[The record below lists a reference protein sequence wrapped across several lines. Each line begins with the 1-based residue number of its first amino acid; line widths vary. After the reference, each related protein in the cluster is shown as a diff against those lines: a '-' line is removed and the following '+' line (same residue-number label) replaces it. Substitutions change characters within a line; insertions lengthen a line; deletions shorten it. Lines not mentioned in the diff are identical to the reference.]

1 MDHIA
6 HVIVPDVST
15 ISEEPTIICEEVIQW
30 VLKAANQTVMAN
42 DGRQVR
48 IDEWNEGNQVSN
60 SSHIL
65 DPAYRHDPST
75 LPLPTRDKSNLN
87 PVELLALGSIWY
99 LSVTAAP
106 PNIDRFDPSN
116 GIKPRRL
123 SVGDWNMTVQQ
134 GDYLRIH
141 FDPRRFRETNKFNWG
156 CRVGST
162 EDAKPGVI
170 VARNDEMGYIVI
182 DKPSNIPV
190 HARVDNVLENV
201 ASSVGKMLWI
211 EKKGAYASKTINA
224 LTHQNDI
231 GRNKQKQKMEQLVY
245 VATPQRLDQNTTGL
259 MAVATKKSFA
269 AYFAKL
275 LRTKTS
281 GQLTNWRN
289 GETTTHSLCGV
300 HKTYKCL
307 VCIMQYGHSMM
318 SEVEKLQNYARDGTI
333 IRHYLEPS
341 IKAPKLFHSEIPK
354 SVEDQDLVGNRPSE
368 ELADALWDADG
379 KPDKCIGAVELEVEL
394 ITGRTHQIRG
404 QLSALGYPLVGDTQY
419 GGAVPSSTE
428 LKDILGCEKLAL
440 QCSAL
445 KFLSPVLHND
455 NSMRRSDHWNS
466 FTLNKAFW
474 SPYLKEYE
482 RDASNLSLEE
492 VGAPELK

>member
-1 MDHIA
+1 MSPHQSSQQIIKFFALFGIMNFVRSFSIHKIKHCRWISCARHEHDWMTSHATIHYRWLSAHPNQASLTRKRPHHHMAMSLNYYQHVSSLTNFSTKSNRTHPEWWPSGTSELKHIALMDHIA
-6 HVIVPDVST
+6 HVIVPDAST

-42 DGRQVR
+42 DSRQVR

-123 SVGDWNMTVQQ
+123 SVGDWNMTVQH

-211 EKKGAYASKTINA
+211 EKKGEYPSKTINA
-224 LTHQNDI
+224 LTHQKDI
-231 GRNKQKQKMEQLVY
+231 GRNKQKQKMEQLIY

-259 MAVATKKSFA
+259 MVVATKKSFA

-275 LRTKTS
+275 LRTKVN
-281 GQLTNWRN
+281 QV
-289 GETTTHSLCGV
+289 THLL
-300 HKTYKCL
+300 HKCL
-307 VCIMQYGHSMM
+307 
-318 SEVEKLQNYARDGTI
+318 
-333 IRHYLEPS
+333 
-341 IKAPKLFHSEIPK
+341 
-354 SVEDQDLVGNRPSE
+354 
-368 ELADALWDADG
+368 
-379 KPDKCIGAVELEVEL
+379 
-394 ITGRTHQIRG
+394 
-404 QLSALGYPLVGDTQY
+404 
-419 GGAVPSSTE
+419 ST
-428 LKDILGCEKLAL
+428 
-440 QCSAL
+440 CS
-445 KFLSPVLHND
+445 
-455 NSMRRSDHWNS
+455 
-466 FTLNKAFW
+466 
-474 SPYLKEYE
+474 Y
-482 RDASNLSLEE
+482 
-492 VGAPELK
+492 